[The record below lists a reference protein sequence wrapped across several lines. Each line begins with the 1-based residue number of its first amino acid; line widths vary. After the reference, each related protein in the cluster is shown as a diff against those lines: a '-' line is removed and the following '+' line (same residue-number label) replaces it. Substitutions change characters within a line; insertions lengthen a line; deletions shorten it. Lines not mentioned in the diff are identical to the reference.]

1 MRITRIEATWVS
13 IPISPERQHRSDFG
27 QIKQF
32 DTCIVRI
39 ETDAGIIGWG
49 EGKNAAGSAGIYF
62 AILATIN
69 QEFAPRLIGK
79 DPRDI
84 SLAWDSLYNGVRN
97 HHASERGHAVPDLS
111 RRGVTIAAISAIDIA
126 LWDIFGKS
134 LGLPVWRLLGGR
146 KVERMPAYASGG
158 WANAEGIGSQ
168 LGSYVDSGGFKAVKM
183 RVGAMDGTAQASAER
198 VRAARDHLGPS
209 VDIMVDAH
217 GTFTVA
223 EAKRFA
229 QLVRDCDLAWFEEPV
244 TADDKAGIAEV
255 RQSCL
260 IPIAAGES
268 EFTRFDFRDLIA
280 HRAVDILQPDLA
292 ICGGIT
298 EARRID
304 ALASTYNL
312 RLAPHLWA
320 GAPAFFAGLHVA
332 AASSSSYI
340 LEYSLGANPMLHD
353 LIEEK
358 VSVADGMIDIPDR
371 PGLGITIREDVLR
384 AHAVRAT

>member
-13 IPISPERQHRSDFG
+13 MPISPERQHRSDFG

-146 KVERMPAYASGG
+146 KVERMPIQSARQSAITTELPTL
-158 WANAEGIGSQ
+158 ANPSRIC
-168 LGSYVDSGGFKAVKM
+168 
-183 RVGAMDGTAQASAER
+183 QASTQWTSSR
-198 VRAARDHLGPS
+198 PS
-209 VDIMVDAH
+209 
-217 GTFTVA
+217 
-223 EAKRFA
+223 
-229 QLVRDCDLAWFEEPV
+229 
-244 TADDKAGIAEV
+244 KAG
-255 RQSCL
+255 Q
-260 IPIAAGES
+260 
-268 EFTRFDFRDLIA
+268 
-280 HRAVDILQPDLA
+280 
-292 ICGGIT
+292 
-298 EARRID
+298 
-304 ALASTYNL
+304 
-312 RLAPHLWA
+312 
-320 GAPAFFAGLHVA
+320 
-332 AASSSSYI
+332 
-340 LEYSLGANPMLHD
+340 
-353 LIEEK
+353 
-358 VSVADGMIDIPDR
+358 
-371 PGLGITIREDVLR
+371 
-384 AHAVRAT
+384 